1 MESSVMVL
9 QFVIWAVMIGG
20 IVYAVSLAI
29 GLRKA
34 FRDLGESLDVAKRA
48 LKTQT
53 ETNQLLSQVLDELR
67 AGR

>member
-1 MESSVMVL
+1 MEFLVVVL
-9 QFVIWAVMIGG
+9 QLVIWVVMIGG
-20 IVYAVSLAI
+20 IVYVVGLAM

-48 LKTQT
+48 LKAQT